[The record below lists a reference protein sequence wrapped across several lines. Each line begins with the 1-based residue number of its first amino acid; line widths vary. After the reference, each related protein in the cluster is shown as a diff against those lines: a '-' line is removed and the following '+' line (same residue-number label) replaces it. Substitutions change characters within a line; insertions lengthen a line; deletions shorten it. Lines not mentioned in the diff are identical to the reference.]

1 MPIPKRTAAIL
12 VAAGRGLR
20 AGSGGPKQYRSIGGQ
35 TVIFRAMEPFCRHP
49 KIFAVQPVLNP
60 DDTAIF
66 NDAVSKLRHEPPA
79 TGGATRQ
86 ASVHAGLE
94 ALASQKPDVVL
105 IHDAA
110 RPFVS
115 AALISRAIEAASR
128 TGAAVPAI
136 QVTDTIKQVG
146 ETGNVEAT
154 PERARLRV
162 AQTPQAFRFDV
173 ILDAHRRAA
182 RDGRS
187 DFTDDAA
194 LAEWAGL
201 TVATFEGDPANMKLT
216 TPEDFVREE
225 ARLGAILGDI
235 RTGTGY
241 DVHAFGDGDHL
252 MICGVRVPHSRGFLA
267 HSDGDVGLH
276 ALVDAILGAL
286 ADGDIGSHF
295 PPSDSKWKG
304 AASDRFL
311 KYAVDRVTA
320 RGGRIANLEVT
331 LICERPKIGPLR
343 DTMRARIAEI
353 TALDISRVAVKATTS
368 ERQRRPRPL
377 PLAAR
382 SLPDAQTDHR
392 DRGILYR
399 RPGRRR
405 ADRYPRVLRRD
416 RPRLCHL
423 FQRRQAGD
431 ARGQGNDACDIRR
444 GQQGD
449 RDRDGD
455 RRAGESRGRSCRL
468 HYRNCRPGRGDTGQ
482 AGRPRAFRGR
492 RPRRPNSASR
502 MPLRRDRP
510 QRGAAALCRGGLAHA
525 DGAGARTAVAGQAAP
540 RSRQPVT
547 SARGALATAQRRQ
560 AAATAED
567 VITAMGLRMRHLPA
581 SRKSHRRA
589 FRMPPQT
596 AGTPYRTWFPSAA
609 PASGS

>member
-1 MPIPKRTAAIL
+1 MIRAVRRPTTAGFIATNSPAIETMPKSQRTAAIL

-35 TVIFRAMEPFCRHP
+35 TVIFRAMEPFCSHP
-49 KIFAVQPVLNP
+49 EVFAVQPVLNP

-66 NDAVSKLRHEPPA
+66 NDAVRTLHHPPPA
-79 TGGATRQ
+79 KGGATRQ

-94 ALASQKPDVVL
+94 ALAGQKPDVVL

-128 TGAAVPAI
+128 TSAAIPAI
-136 QVTDTIKQVG
+136 TVTDTIKLIDG
-146 ETGNVEAT
+146 SGNVEAT

-182 RDGRS
+182 RDGRG

-225 ARLGAILGDI
+225 ARLAAQLGDI

-241 DVHAFGDGDHL
+241 DVHAFGEGDHL
-252 MICGVRVPHSRGFLA
+252 MLCGVRVPHTRGFLA

-295 PPSDSKWKG
+295 PPSDPKWKG
-304 AASDRFL
+304 ASSDRFL
-311 KYAVDRVTA
+311 TYAIDRVAA

-343 DTMRARIAEI
+343 DTMRGRIAEI
-353 TALDISRVAVKATTS
+353 TGVDISRIAVKATTS
-368 ERQRRPRPL
+368 ERLGFTGREE
-377 PLAAR
+377 
-382 SLPDAQTDHR
+382 
-392 DRGILYR
+392 GI
-399 RPGRRR
+399 
-405 ADRYPRVLRRD
+405 
-416 RPRLCHL
+416 
-423 FQRRQAGD
+423 
-431 ARGQGNDACDIRR
+431 
-444 GQQGD
+444 
-449 RDRDGD
+449 
-455 RRAGESRGRSCRL
+455 
-468 HYRNCRPGRGDTGQ
+468 
-482 AGRPRAFRGR
+482 
-492 RPRRPNSASR
+492 
-502 MPLRRDRP
+502 
-510 QRGAAALCRGGLAHA
+510 
-525 DGAGARTAVAGQAAP
+525 
-540 RSRQPVT
+540 
-547 SARGALATAQRRQ
+547 
-560 AAATAED
+560 AATASAT
-567 VITAMGLRMRHLPA
+567 IRLPW
-581 SRKSHRRA
+581 SV
-589 FRMPPQT
+589 
-596 AGTPYRTWFPSAA
+596 
-609 PASGS
+609 